1 MKKKIETVVIFL
13 VVIFI
18 LFTMFIYSSDV
29 LESVTFGFDIWK
41 NNLFPSIFP
50 FLVFSN
56 IFINYGVSDII
67 SEITKPVLSNILNI
81 DEKCNY
87 IIILSLLSGFP
98 SSSKYIY
105 DSYNEKEISE
115 SDARYLLYFCF
126 FSNPLFIIGTI
137 GLILL
142 GNKKLGILILIS
154 HYLANFIL
162 AYLIRN
168 KEKRKSKVNIRNAF
182 SKMKLKISK
191 SKKFGE
197 VLKISVIDS
206 INTLLLLL
214 GIITIFLILVNIFS
228 NLINLNNLNNGIIS
242 GILEMTSGIRKI
254 SNLNINLRLKLS
266 IITGFLS
273 FGGISIHMQIL
284 AILEDFNLKY
294 SKFLLYRIIAVIIS
308 IILINLLMFS
318 FS

>member
-1 MKKKIETVVIFL
+1 MKKKIETIVIFL

-18 LFTMFIYSSDV
+18 LFLMFTFSSEV
-29 LESVTFGFDIWK
+29 LEGVMFGFDIWK

-56 IFINYGVSDII
+56 IFINYGVSDCI
-67 SEITKPVLSNILNI
+67 SEITKPILSNILNI
-81 DEKCNY
+81 NEKCNY

-105 DSYNEKEISE
+105 DSYKENEISE
-115 SDARYLLYFCF
+115 EDARYLLYFCF

-137 GLILL
+137 GILLL
-142 GNKKLGILILIS
+142 GNKKLGLLILIS

-162 AYLIRN
+162 AFLIRN

-197 VLKISVIDS
+197 VLKISVINA

-214 GIITIFLILVNIFS
+214 GIITIFLIIVNIFS
-228 NLINLNNLNNGIIS
+228 SLINLNDLDKGLIS
-242 GILEMTSGIRKI
+242 GILEMTSGIRQI
-254 SNLNINLRLKLS
+254 SSLNINLRLKLA

-294 SKFLLYRIIAVIIS
+294 SKFLIYRLITVLIS
-308 IILINLLMFS
+308 VILIYILI
-318 FS
+318 